1 MCLGFSDG
9 IDPQLTSVDLSEES
23 AREQAATASHLLMA
37 MESHVIFMRRC
48 IALAELARQTGDF
61 PVGALIVRESLVISE
76 ATEAVRANFDI
87 TAHAETLAIRHACS
101 ILRSIDLSGCILYTT
116 AEPCWMCSYAVR
128 QTRIRQLVVGT
139 TVPYVGGISSKYP
152 LLTDS
157 EISCWPPA
165 PNVLF
170 GILGE
175 ECERLRRL
183 PTL

>member
-1 MCLGFSDG
+1 
-9 IDPQLTSVDLSEES
+9 
-23 AREQAATASHLLMA
+23 MA
-37 MESHVIFMRRC
+37 MEPHATFMRRC
-48 IALAELARQTGDF
+48 IELAELARQTGDF
-61 PVGALIVRESLVISE
+61 PVGALIVRDSRVISE
-76 ATEAVRANFDI
+76 ATEAVRANCDI
-87 TAHAETLAIRHACS
+87 TSHAETLAIRHACS

-157 EISCWPPA
+157 EINCWPPA
-165 PNVLF
+165 PNVSF

-175 ECERLRRL
+175 ECEGLGRLTRSL
-183 PTL
+183 KSEGK

>member
-1 MCLGFSDG
+1 
-9 IDPQLTSVDLSEES
+9 
-23 AREQAATASHLLMA
+23 
-37 MESHVIFMRRC
+37 MESHVTFMRRC
-48 IALAELARQTGDF
+48 IELAELARKTGDF
-61 PVGALIVRESLVISE
+61 PVGAVIVQDSRIISE

-87 TAHAETLAIRHACS
+87 TAHAETLAIRRACS

-128 QTRIRQLVVGT
+128 KKRIKQLIVGT
-139 TVPYVGGISSKYP
+139 TVPYVGGLSSKYP

-175 ECERLRRL
+175 GCERLR
-183 PTL
+183 T

>member
-1 MCLGFSDG
+1 MT
-9 IDPQLTSVDLSEES
+9 I
-23 AREQAATASHLLMA
+23 
-37 MESHVIFMRRC
+37 ESHVAFMRRC
-48 IALAELARQTGDF
+48 IALAELARKTGDF
-61 PVGALIVRESLVISE
+61 PVGALIVRDSRVISE
-76 ATEAVRANFDI
+76 ATEAIRANFDI
-87 TAHAETLAIRHACS
+87 AAHAETLAIRRACT
-101 ILRSIDLSGCILYTT
+101 ILRSFDLSGCTLYTT

-128 QTRIRQLVVGT
+128 QTRIGQLVVGT
-139 TVPYVGGISSKYP
+139 AVPNVGGISSKYP

>member
-9 IDPQLTSVDLSEES
+9 IDPPLTSVDLSEES

>member
-1 MCLGFSDG
+1 
-9 IDPQLTSVDLSEES
+9 
-23 AREQAATASHLLMA
+23 